1 MMSDKWRKS
10 SRSGGSNQCVEC
22 SAAPGTRGIR
32 DSKAPGG
39 PVVVVPSGA
48 FARMVDAVKRGRLD
62 APEG

>member
-1 MMSDKWRKS
+1 MFGEWRKS

-22 SAAPGTRGIR
+22 SAAPGIWGVR
-32 DSKAPGG
+32 DSKVPGG
-39 PVVVVPSGA
+39 PVVIVTSGA